1 MSASTSGAEHATV
14 PEGHIPHGTYRSYK
28 IGFILS
34 VILTAI
40 PFILVMSGGLESRAL
55 TAIIV
60 LLFAVVQIVVHMIY
74 FLHMD
79 FRVEGGWSMTSLVFT
94 LIVLIICVAGT
105 MWVMHNMDSNMMPNM
120 EEMMNNEPQ
129 SEDGADMSEEEAE
142 IEDSV
147 NRPDGETEV
156 PGQDLSPED

>member
-1 MSASTSGAEHATV
+1 MSGSEHAV
-14 PEGHIPHGTYRSYK
+14 VAEGHIPHGTYRSYM

-60 LLFAVVQIVVHMIY
+60 LLFAIVQIVVHMIY

-120 EEMMNNEPQ
+120 EEMMGNESQ
-129 SEDGADMSEEEAE
+129 DGTDLDMPAGEGE
-142 IEDSV
+142 IQDSQD
-147 NRPDGETEV
+147 RPSGESDV
-156 PGQDLSPED
+156 PGQDVSPPVE